1 MIEMN
6 QKFLCI
12 PVILLIIIITYSEM
26 EKKKNSEYKT
36 TVRFEESNMDARK
49 FFLKL
54 NNYGPKVFLSHQCD
68 STNETFVI
76 FVYFKEKGYKKYQG
90 QICLKSSR
98 KKCTLLLNQNL
109 C

>member
-26 EKKKNSEYKT
+26 EEKKNSEYKT

-49 FFLKL
+49 FF
-54 NNYGPKVFLSHQCD
+54 
-68 STNETFVI
+68 
-76 FVYFKEKGYKKYQG
+76 
-90 QICLKSSR
+90 
-98 KKCTLLLNQNL
+98 
-109 C
+109 